1 MMRSL
6 RLRLYALGA
15 RLTIRPLFS
24 LTDDAKRDGD
34 RLDRLASRFTH
45 FVPYTLRL
53 PRELGGRPALW
64 LAGKGADPSK
74 VILYFHGGAYFAGS
88 PDTHAAML
96 ARLSRY
102 AGYPVF
108 AQAYRLAP
116 KYPFPAAFDDAIA
129 AWDDLISR
137 GYHPEDIII
146 GGDSAGGGLALAL
159 LATLCARRECPA
171 ALFAMSPWTD
181 LTMSGRSVEEI
192 GKSDDVIP
200 SDRMTEAAR
209 AYVGEAEPSDPRV
222 SPLFAAFDHPPP
234 VYLQIGSPE
243 VLEDDTYRMAE
254 RLRKSGGE
262 VLVQTWDGAPHVWHL
277 GELWVPEARDA
288 LKQIANFVQTSF
300 DKVSR

>member
-34 RLDRLASRFTH
+34 RLDRLAARFTH

-116 KYPFPAAFDDAIA
+116 KYPFPAAFDDALA
-129 AWDDLISR
+129 AWDDLIAR
-137 GYHPEDIII
+137 GYHPEDIVV

-159 LATLCARRECPA
+159 L
-171 ALFAMSPWTD
+171 
-181 LTMSGRSVEEI
+181 TMSGRSVEKI

-209 AYVGEAEPSDPRV
+209 AYIGKADPSDPRV
-222 SPLFAAFDHPPP
+222 SPLFAEFEHPPP

-243 VLEDDTYRMAE
+243 VLDDDTYRKPE

-288 LKQIANFVQTSF
+288 LKQIAKFVQTSF